1 MALLALW
8 YFFTH
13 RLLIAFNCAHPISQE
28 FLIEA
33 GHEDSG
39 ISRNGDWET
48 PLLSATA
55 SEHVE
60 IALILIRRY
69 PDSVPCTNKQG
80 MDPLMVAARK
90 GLIPLL
96 EPLIVCE
103 SPCSPNAQDQVGN
116 TALHYA
122 SSGGH
127 LKTIRALLAYGA
139 SPVAQNA
146 HAWTPIAYSLTPE
159 AESYFKNLV
168 VEFEKRRVESLQQAR
183 EREREKERQRLAGVR
198 LVTGDDMVPND
209 SQQIPPEWHG
219 SPIEQKRIM
228 TPTIGKTN
236 YFDFGESV
244 TRARASS
251 GD

>member
-1 MALLALW
+1 M
-8 YFFTH
+8 
-13 RLLIAFNCAHPISQE
+13 LIQHF
-28 FLIEA
+28 
-33 GHEDSG
+33 
-39 ISRNGDWET
+39 
-48 PLLSATA
+48 
-55 SEHVE
+55 
-60 IALILIRRY
+60 
-69 PDSVPCTNKQG
+69 PDCVPCTNKQG
-80 MDPLMVAARK
+80 MDALMIAAK
-90 GLIPLL
+90 HGLIPLL
-96 EPLIVCE
+96 EPLIV
-103 SPCSPNAQDQVGN
+103 SDTPCSPNSHDHVGN

-122 SSGGH
+122 SAGGH

-198 LVTGDDMVPND
+198 LVTGDDMMPNE
-209 SQQIPPEWHG
+209 QPTMPPEWHG

-228 TPTIGKTN
+228 TPTMGKSN
-236 YFDFGESV
+236 YFDFGEHV